1 MKKVLGYFF
10 LVVTFI
16 MGTSIGLYTGTQMN
30 TTKNISQNNRV
41 EDSIQ
46 DIVLQKVQND
56 SFGENKELENTLENK
71 EDIVIAVSLNEE
83 KISPHAKMII
93 KKTFG
98 KCEHSEVN
106 ILDVPK
112 EIINFTKSELQEKYT
127 GWKIEK
133 FSSDEVILY
142 REIDANCNDHFVLR
156 EKDGKI
162 AVYNEL
168 TKDKMNLIETLDVDT
183 NLLSEEDK
191 KNLKTGIKVYGENEL
206 NSLIEDYNS

>member
-83 KISPHAKMII
+83 KSDKFPFKSHDPTVKQLNAV
-93 KKTFG
+93 FG
-98 KCEHSEVN
+98 VVIYKPLSDAFPAEPTN
-106 ILDVPK
+106 
-112 EIINFTKSELQEKYT
+112 
-127 GWKIEK
+127 KIP
-133 FSSDEVILY
+133 
-142 REIDANCNDHFVLR
+142 VLLT
-156 EKDGKI
+156 I
-162 AVYNEL
+162 AS
-168 TKDKMNLIETLDVDT
+168 T
-183 NLLSEEDK
+183 
-191 KNLKTGIKVYGENEL
+191 
-206 NSLIEDYNS
+206 